1 VNNGW
6 IYFSSIKDS
15 PIAENIYRIRTDGG
29 EIQRLS
35 QGEGTHSATFNSTF
49 THYIDLYS
57 DVNTPA
63 QTRLMRADGTLE
75 RVINENRV
83 EALSQYKLSKPDFLK
98 VKTRDGFEMEAMM
111 IKPPDFDA
119 TRKYPVFSFTYSGPH
134 APQVVN
140 RWWGSRGMWFQMLA
154 QKGYIVW
161 VCDNR
166 TASGKGVESTW
177 PVYKNFGQLE
187 LRDLEDGVSYL
198 KSLQFVDPDRIGLHG
213 WSYGGFMTAYAL
225 THSKTFKIGIAGGL
239 VSDWRNYDSIYTE
252 RYMLTPQNNR
262 IGYDNS
268 SVLKAA
274 KNLNGRL
281 MIIHGQIDDNV
292 HPQNATQLAYEL
304 QKANKQFDL
313 MLYPTQR
320 HGLTNPAQIQHWYT
334 MMTDFILKNL

>member
-1 VNNGW
+1 
-6 IYFSSIKDS
+6 
-15 PIAENIYRIRTDGG
+15 
-29 EIQRLS
+29 
-35 QGEGTHSATFNSTF
+35 
-49 THYIDLYS
+49 
-57 DVNTPA
+57 
-63 QTRLMRADGTLE
+63 
-75 RVINENRV
+75 
-83 EALSQYKLSKPDFLK
+83 
-98 VKTRDGFEMEAMM
+98 MEAMM

-198 KSLQFVDPDRIGLHG
+198 KSLHFVDPDRIGLHG

-274 KNLNGRL
+274 KNLSGRL

-304 QKANKQFDL
+304 QKANKQFDM

-320 HGLTNPAQIQHWYT
+320 HGLTDPAQIQHWYT